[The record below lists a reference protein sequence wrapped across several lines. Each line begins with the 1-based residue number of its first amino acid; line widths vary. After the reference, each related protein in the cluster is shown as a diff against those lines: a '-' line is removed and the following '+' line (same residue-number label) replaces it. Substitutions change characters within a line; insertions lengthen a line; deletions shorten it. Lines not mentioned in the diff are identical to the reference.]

1 MVTIMLYTKKSSG
14 IGLGIVFS
22 VIFFRRRPWPVAFGS
37 GVGIGM
43 GYANCQ
49 HDFASPQL
57 MFGQLK
63 RIEKK
68 VSQ

>member
-1 MVTIMLYTKKSSG
+1 
-14 IGLGIVFS
+14 
-22 VIFFRRRPWPVAFGS
+22 
-37 GVGIGM
+37 M

-63 RIEKK
+63 K
-68 VSQ
+68 VHINEMVGLFVLSLQIWA